1 LAVLPVAVLWGVWPA
16 LIVSVVSAVAFDF
29 FFVS

>member
-16 LIVSVVSAVAFDF
+16 LVVSAVAFDF